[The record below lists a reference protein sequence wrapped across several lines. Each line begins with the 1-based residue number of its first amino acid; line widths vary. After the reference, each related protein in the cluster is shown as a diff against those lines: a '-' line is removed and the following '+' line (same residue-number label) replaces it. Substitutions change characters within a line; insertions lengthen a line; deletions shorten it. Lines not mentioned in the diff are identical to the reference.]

1 MQIKINRAELLEAV
15 SNLSRAVLSRAAIPV
30 LEGILL
36 SAEDD
41 KLTMMAYNLEI
52 GMTKIIPVRAI
63 KTGDIVLNAKLFLE
77 ILRKLK
83 GEEIELSV
91 NESLMCNIKSNN
103 ASFDIAGMASEDF
116 PEMPSVAEHK
126 TIKISGNTI
135 KSMVRQTSFAVAN
148 NENARPVL
156 TGIKFEIKNNEIKLI
171 AIDGSRLAIRKERLI
186 TDEEISFI
194 VSGRAISEAV
204 KTIGEEDEEI
214 SIRVGRKHI
223 SFEVS
228 GYFMI
233 SRLIEGEYIDY
244 SRTIPLQDSGYFKV
258 NTREFIETIERIS
271 LIIND
276 QVKTPVRMNISTKE
290 ILFSSVSAV
299 GRASDTLE
307 IDYNG
312 NEFEIGFN
320 FRYLTEA
327 LRASET
333 DEVLMKFN
341 GPNAAAV
348 ICPTDGD
355 SFLYLI
361 MPMRLAWE

>member
-1 MQIKINRAELLEAV
+1 
-15 SNLSRAVLSRAAIPV
+15 
-30 LEGILL
+30 
-36 SAEDD
+36 
-41 KLTMMAYNLEI
+41 
-52 GMTKIIPVRAI
+52 
-63 KTGDIVLNAKLFLE
+63 
-77 ILRKLK
+77 
-83 GEEIELSV
+83 
-91 NESLMCNIKSNN
+91 
-103 ASFDIAGMASEDF
+103 
-116 PEMPSVAEHK
+116 
-126 TIKISGNTI
+126 
-135 KSMVRQTSFAVAN
+135 
-148 NENARPVL
+148 
-156 TGIKFEIKNNEIKLI
+156 
-171 AIDGSRLAIRKERLI
+171 
-186 TDEEISFI
+186 
-194 VSGRAISEAV
+194 
-204 KTIGEEDEEI
+204 
-214 SIRVGRKHI
+214 
-223 SFEVS
+223 
-228 GYFMI
+228 MI